1 MPYVSR
7 ESEFEEWCRC
17 RVAGLGTEWNA
28 GAGVR
33 PEMCRGLAGTGTGT
47 IPSIGSRF
55 SGCETKPPIERLS
68 LAFAMRFTVDIH
80 VCMIAFPRTV

>member
-1 MPYVSR
+1 MVSVSR
-7 ESEFEEWCRC
+7 S
-17 RVAGLGTEWNA
+17 GLGTEWNA

-55 SGCETKPPIERLS
+55 SGCETEPPIERLS